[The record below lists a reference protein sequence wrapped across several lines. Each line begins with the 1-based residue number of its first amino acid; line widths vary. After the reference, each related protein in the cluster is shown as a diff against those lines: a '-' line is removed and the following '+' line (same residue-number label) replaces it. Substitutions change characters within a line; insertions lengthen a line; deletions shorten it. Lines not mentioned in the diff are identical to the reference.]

1 MRTNNISGF
10 IKSLLRKVLENSFA
24 EKGIPVFVPSND
36 DSGIVDNLAA
46 NKVVFST
53 YHQAKGLER
62 KVVVVF
68 GFNAD
73 YFTYFAKESDSLR
86 CPVRTV
92 NMNNSKYNYCLPA
105 HLSSWFVLLLLD
117 LLLVLLLDLL
127 LFLLLDLLLVID

>member
-1 MRTNNISGF
+1 
-10 IKSLLRKVLENSFA
+10 LENSFA

-46 NKVVFST
+46 SKVVFST

-73 YFTYFAKESDSLR
+73 YFKYFAKESDPLR

-92 NMNNSKYNYCLPA
+92 NTTVCMYVCMYVCKFDCL
-105 HLSSWFVLLLLD
+105 FVCFCVSLGND
-117 LLLVLLLDLL
+117 VCGSN
-127 LFLLLDLLLVID
+127 